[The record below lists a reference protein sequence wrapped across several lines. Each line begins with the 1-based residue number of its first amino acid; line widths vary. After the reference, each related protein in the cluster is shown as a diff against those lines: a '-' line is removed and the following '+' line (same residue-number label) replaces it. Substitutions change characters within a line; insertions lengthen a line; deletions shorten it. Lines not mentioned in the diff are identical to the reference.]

1 MASSRRSCRSR
12 STSRASSRLS
22 RSKAWVLA
30 GLLLAA
36 TPGAARA
43 QVFLATRPNPPF
55 MVGPVYI
62 RANVGPELGPVEV
75 AVLWSLVLPATIAGT
90 AIEQDLYLLWPGR
103 VAGEPRPGEPA
114 PGWPAYRRGRGFTVA
129 REGRL
134 PLHAHQLYGG
144 KERPRPEPLEAGA
157 PFAIYVRETG
167 TLVRSAPVTWIRI
180 PWTPRLINR
189 TWLIELR
196 MKLPKLLQERRAPWL
211 ETSVWGRRH
220 SIALSFND
228 VRTRAAFPMYFEHR
242 DRAVHLAADP
252 SQLLINFADS
262 DPLKIQEVSPLTS
275 RRQASETQART
286 EVVSFYLDP
295 SEGLRPQVLT
305 VQFGYF
311 TGWKSWAPVL
321 FAALFFVLG
330 NFVGPLLTTLAT
342 RVSETLAGR
351 IHISPRSGP
360 TERQTGTVVARETL
374 ARIAPGTTT
383 YAELIR
389 LCGADHEEHEQPLAP
404 DRRVLV
410 YRGRKGV
417 PQRRRRF
424 GWLATVSR
432 WGLEHHEVEVTL
444 ERKVVPGERARGR
457 RTHLAPPAGGSGPR
471 AR

>member
-22 RSKAWVLA
+22 RSKACVLA

-43 QVFLATRPNPPF
+43 QVFLATRPNPSF

-90 AIEQDLYLLWPGR
+90 AIEQDLYLLWPGP
-103 VAGEPRPGEPA
+103 VDGETVPGAPDPA
-114 PGWPAYRRGRGFTVA
+114 LAAYLTERGFTVV

-134 PLHAHQLYGG
+134 PLRAHQLYGG

-167 TLVRSAPVTWIRI
+167 TLVRSSPATWIRI
-180 PWTPRLINR
+180 PWTPRLLNR

-196 MKLPKLLQERRAPWL
+196 MKLPKLIQERRASWL
-211 ETSVWGRRH
+211 ENVVWGRRH
-220 SIALSFND
+220 SIALTFND
-228 VRTRAAFPMYFEHR
+228 ARTRAAFPMYFEHR
-242 DRAVHLAADP
+242 DRAVRLAADP

-262 DPLKIQEVSPLTS
+262 EHLKIQEVSPLTS
-275 RRQASETQART
+275 RREASETSGST
-286 EVVSFYLDP
+286 EVVLFDLDP
-295 SEGLRPQVLT
+295 AEGFRSQVLT

-330 NFVGPLLTTLAT
+330 NFVGPLLTTLVM
-342 RVSETLAGR
+342 RVSGTLAGR
-351 IHISPRSGP
+351 IHIGPRSRP
-360 TERQTGTVVARETL
+360 TERQTGTVVGRETL

-389 LCGADHEEHEQPLAP
+389 LCGADHEEHAPRWSPAATEQ
-404 DRRVLV
+404 
-410 YRGRKGV
+410 
-417 PQRRRRF
+417 
-424 GWLATVSR
+424 
-432 WGLEHHEVEVTL
+432 
-444 ERKVVPGERARGR
+444 
-457 RTHLAPPAGGSGPR
+457 RTHAAWPRRSLSRVPIGLGLRCNAMLVQSAQSSFVGSPACIHACTPPRSALA
-471 AR
+471 

>member
-1 MASSRRSCRSR
+1 MAESRRRCRSR

-22 RSKAWVLA
+22 RSKACVLA

-90 AIEQDLYLLWPGR
+90 AIEQDLYLLWPGP
-103 VAGEPRPGEPA
+103 VDGETVPGAPDPA
-114 PGWPAYRRGRGFTVA
+114 LAAYLTERGFTVV

-134 PLHAHQLYGG
+134 PLRAHQLYGG
-144 KERPRPEPLEAGA
+144 KERPRPDPLEGGA

-167 TLVRSAPVTWIRI
+167 TLVRSAPATWIRI
-180 PWTPRLINR
+180 PWTPRLLNR

-196 MKLPKLLQERRAPWL
+196 MKLPKLIQERRASWL
-211 ETSVWGRRH
+211 ENVVWGRRH
-220 SIALSFND
+220 SIALTFND
-228 VRTRAAFPMYFEHR
+228 ARTRAAFPMYFEHR
-242 DRAVHLAADP
+242 DRAVRLAADP

-262 DPLKIQEVSPLTS
+262 EHLKIQEVSPLTS
-275 RRQASETQART
+275 R
-286 EVVSFYLDP
+286 
-295 SEGLRPQVLT
+295 
-305 VQFGYF
+305 
-311 TGWKSWAPVL
+311 
-321 FAALFFVLG
+321 
-330 NFVGPLLTTLAT
+330 
-342 RVSETLAGR
+342 
-351 IHISPRSGP
+351 
-360 TERQTGTVVARETL
+360 RETL

-410 YRGRKGV
+410 YRGRKVV
-417 PQRRRRF
+417 PQRRRRL
-424 GWLATVSR
+424 GWLTTVSR
-432 WGLEHHEVEVTL
+432 WDVEHHEVEITL
-444 ERKVVPGERARGR
+444 ERNVVQDVQARVR
-457 RTHLAPPAGGSGPR
+457 RTHLARPGA
-471 AR
+471 A